1 MLRYLRQ
8 VLLTMPGN
16 FMYGLLHPKAALTP
30 LQETHL
36 IHAVELALAQYDQ
49 VYYVCLATEVRH
61 YRPLS
66 TT

>member
-1 MLRYLRQ
+1 
-8 VLLTMPGN
+8 
-16 FMYGLLHPKAALTP
+16 MYGLLHPKAALTP